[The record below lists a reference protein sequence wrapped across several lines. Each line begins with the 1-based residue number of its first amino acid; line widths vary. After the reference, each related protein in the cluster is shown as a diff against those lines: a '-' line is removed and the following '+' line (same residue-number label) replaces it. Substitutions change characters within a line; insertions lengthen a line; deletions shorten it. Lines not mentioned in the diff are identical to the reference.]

1 MSAFYQIEL
10 ESEFT
15 YLLSYLL
22 AIFPRIPCVQFKV
35 IFCQLFLFLIQVL
48 KPAFNE
54 ALEEEV
60 DRWTRNYVDVNGLAR
75 KLLEAERANKRLR
88 EELAKAKKALSK
100 ARYMAT
106 LLFDKSYCQ
115 P

>member
-1 MSAFYQIEL
+1 MAALSFLNRFSETSADVREKIMIQTEL
-10 ESEFT
+10 EEAGFDSAT
-15 YLLSYLL
+15 
-22 AIFPRIPCVQFKV
+22 VNK
-35 IFCQLFLFLIQVL
+35 VL